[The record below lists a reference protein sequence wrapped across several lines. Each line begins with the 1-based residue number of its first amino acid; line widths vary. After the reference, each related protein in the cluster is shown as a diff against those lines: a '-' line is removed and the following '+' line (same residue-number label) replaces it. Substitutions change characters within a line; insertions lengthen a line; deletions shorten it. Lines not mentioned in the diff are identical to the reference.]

1 MKKLLPFL
9 LLLCPP
15 VVAEEPAKDELTDL
29 YTKLEAVSPKVV
41 KAGYTILHV
50 EFDRLAPGGE
60 YVFRQE
66 LSTKNKYK
74 IVGVGG
80 KGITDLQLRL
90 IDSKGKIAVSDGHDD
105 SVALVTLVPK
115 TAGVFTLKVGAGK
128 IDGQRPYFFC
138 LVSSKPK

>member
-1 MKKLLPFL
+1 MKKLLTIL
-9 LLLCPP
+9 LLWAPAL
-15 VVAEEPAKDELTDL
+15 AEEPAKDPLTEL
-29 YTKLEAVSPKVV
+29 YSKLEAVSPKVV

-90 IDSKGKIAVSDGHDD
+90 IDSKGKVEVSDGHDD
-105 SVALVTLVPK
+105 SVAIVNLVPK
-115 TAGVFTLKVGAGK
+115 IAGVFTLKVGAGK

-138 LVSSKPK
+138 LISSKPK